1 MRSFKRRGRQQ
12 THPSSALKTIEI
24 GSSGFFSFLYRQKS
38 VKDGFTSKVVAIDD
52 GSNPSLLI
60 NRSVSQLIAN
70 SMVKLHAFVDHVATD
85 TAV

>member
-1 MRSFKRRGRQQ
+1 M
-12 THPSSALKTIEI
+12 
-24 GSSGFFSFLYRQKS
+24 
-38 VKDGFTSKVVAIDD
+38 KDRFTSKVVAIDD

-70 SMVKLHAFVDHVATD
+70 SMVKLYAFVDHVATD